1 MSNKQWYKDTFDE
14 MMMSEEAIRKVKGIM
29 EKKENKRMRTGFRVA
44 VTMAALAVVFVV
56 SNVAVYAA
64 TGSTLVEKGIE
75 QVSVFIDKKKVDV
88 KEIKQYKDKDGNSVY
103 EIEVDDKKGHEAEIR
118 SSWNEK
124 NMKEENMSGVMDVDD
139 TDAQITLIGR
149 ELKKEGKKTYLVIGE
164 DEKEIDITKDF
175 ADGDAKGKFEL
186 DGQTYKYHVS
196 GTVEKYDINIEKK
209 K

>member
-1 MSNKQWYKDTFDE
+1 MSNKQWYKDTFDS
-14 MMMSEEAIRKVKGIM
+14 MRMSEEAIRKVKGIM
-29 EKKENKRMRTGFRVA
+29 EKKEKKRMRTGLRVA

-56 SNVAVYAA
+56 GNVAVYAA

-75 QVSVFIDKKKVDV
+75 QVSVFIDKKAVEV
-88 KEIKQYKDKDGNSVY
+88 KEIKKYKDKDGNLVY
-103 EIEVDDKKGHEAEIR
+103 EAEVDDKKGHEMEVH

-124 NMKEENMSGVMDVDD
+124 NMKEENMSGVIDVDED
-139 TDAQITLIGR
+139 GLKMILIGR
-149 ELKKEGKKTYLVIGE
+149 ELKKKGKKIYLVIGE
-164 DEKEIDITKDF
+164 DEQELDITKDF